1 VFALHLINRLAAAL
15 VSLTVVAGAVLLVG
29 EVIRWALGMQEWVVP
44 YQDWWRSL
52 NDDLSVGDDRFL
64 VVAAIVAVLGLLL
77 LLFELVPRRPTDL
90 ATAPLADG
98 VTTVATRGGVRSA
111 AVSAARSVSGVRSA
125 SASVRRRSVGVT
137 VHTRVRDVAPNLR
150 QSVRE
155 AVEESLTALELRSRP
170 RVRVSVKEDR

>member
-1 VFALHLINRLAAAL
+1 VLALHLINRLLAAL
-15 VSLTVVAGAVLLVG
+15 VSLAVVAGAVLLIG

-52 NDDLSVGDDRFL
+52 DALSAGDDRFL

-77 LLFELVPRRPTDL
+77 LLFELVPRRPANL

-155 AVEESLTALELRSRP
+155 AVEESLAALELRSRP
-170 RVRVSVKEDR
+170 RVRVSVKEDS

>member
-1 VFALHLINRLAAAL
+1 VLALHLINRLLAAL
-15 VSLTVVAGAVLLVG
+15 VSLTVVVGAVLLVG

-44 YQDWWRSL
+44 YQEWWRAL
-52 NDDLSVGDDRFL
+52 NDLSVGDDRFL

-77 LLFELVPRRPTDL
+77 LLFEVVPRRPTDL

-170 RVRVSVKEDR
+170 RVRVSVKEDS

>member
-1 VFALHLINRLAAAL
+1 MFALHLINRLLAAL

-29 EVIRWALGMQEWVVP
+29 EVIRWALGMKEWVVP
-44 YQDWWRSL
+44 YRDWWRSL
-52 NDDLSVGDDRFL
+52 TDLSVGDDRFL

-77 LLFELVPRRPTDL
+77 LLFELVPRRPTTL

-155 AVEESLTALELRSRP
+155 AVEESLTALELRSAP
-170 RVRVSVKEDR
+170 RVRVSVKEDG

>member
-15 VSLTVVAGAVLLVG
+15 VSLTVVAGAALLVG

-52 NDDLSVGDDRFL
+52 NDLSVGEDRFL
-64 VVAAIVAVLGLLL
+64 VVAAIVAALGLLL

-125 SASVRRRSVGVT
+125 SASVRRRSVGVI

-170 RVRVSVKEDR
+170 RVRVSVKEDG

>member
-1 VFALHLINRLAAAL
+1 MLALHLTNRLLAAL
-15 VSLTVVAGAVLLVG
+15 VSLTVVVGAVLLIG

-44 YQDWWRSL
+44 YRDWWRSL
-52 NDDLSVGDDRFL
+52 DELSVGDDRFL
-64 VVAAIVAVLGLLL
+64 VAAAIAAALGLLL
-77 LLFELVPRRPTDL
+77 LLFELVPRGPTSL

-170 RVRVSVKEDR
+170 RVRVLVKES

>member
-1 VFALHLINRLAAAL
+1 MFALHLINRLLAAL
-15 VSLTVVAGAVLLVG
+15 VSLTVLAGAVLLVG

-52 NDDLSVGDDRFL
+52 TDLSVGDDRFL
-64 VVAAIVAVLGLLL
+64 LVAAIVAVLGLLL

-90 ATAPLADG
+90 ATASLAEG

-155 AVEESLTALELRSRP
+155 AVEKSLTALELRSRP
-170 RVRVSVKEDR
+170 RVRVSVKEDG

>member
-1 VFALHLINRLAAAL
+1 MFALHLTNRLLAAL
-15 VSLTVVAGAVLLVG
+15 VSLTVVVGAVLLIG

-44 YQDWWRSL
+44 YHDWWRSL
-52 NDDLSVGDDRFL
+52 DELSTGDDRFL

-77 LLFELVPRRPTDL
+77 LLFELFPRRPTSL

-98 VTTVATRGGVRSA
+98 VTTVATLGGVRSA

-170 RVRVSVKEDR
+170 RVRVSVKES